1 MPNRRLQ
8 CSGWFVRGFG
18 LDFERKRRFN
28 KAEVLFDY
36 MSNFDLK
43 YKDLAQRTY
52 SKRMSETVIF
62 GGYTGC
68 INECVSVLDNQNIE
82 KLKLGRYQIEKELGK
97 GAMGVVHLGRDPEI
111 SRVAAIKAMVLSNW
125 WRDCWCVKK
134 MCGQG
139 CKV

>member
-1 MPNRRLQ
+1 
-8 CSGWFVRGFG
+8 

-43 YKDLAQRTY
+43 YKDLAQRITY

-68 INECVSVLDNQNIE
+68 INECALVLDNQNIE

-97 GAMGVVHLGRDPEI
+97 GAMGVVYLGHDPEI
-111 SRVAAIKAMVLSNW
+111 SRVAAIEAMVLS
-125 WRDCWCVKK
+125 K
-134 MCGQG
+134 
-139 CKV
+139 